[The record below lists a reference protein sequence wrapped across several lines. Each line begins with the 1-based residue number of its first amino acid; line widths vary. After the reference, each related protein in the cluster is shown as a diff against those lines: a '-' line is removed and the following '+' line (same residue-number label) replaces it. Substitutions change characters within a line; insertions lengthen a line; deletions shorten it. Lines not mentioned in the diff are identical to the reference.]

1 MKLASAASCVK
12 AGQRSGQLSG
22 LLGPAIGLLGPA
34 IVHAMTYPVVETRD
48 IAAPAKTVWELVSDL
63 PRMGEFS
70 PENVGG
76 KWIKGATGPAP
87 GAIFSGLNKNG
98 FRRWKTTATV
108 VECEPGKV
116 FEIAISMGPAAIAN
130 WRYEF
135 KDIEGGCQ
143 VTESWGDHRK
153 RWMRAM
159 GRPVGVHDGAHAK
172 GEMAATLASL
182 AQAVEGSSRIDGSA
196 T

>member
-1 MKLASAASCVK
+1 MKLAL
-12 AGQRSGQLSG
+12 AGPVRQGWAPIGPASG
-22 LLGPAIGLLGPA
+22 LIGPA
-34 IVHAMTYPVVETRD
+34 IVLPMTYPVAETRD
-48 IAAPAKTVWELVSDL
+48 IAAPAQTVWELVSDL

-70 PENVGG
+70 PENDGG
-76 KWIKGATGPAP
+76 SWVKGATGPAP
-87 GAIFSGLNKNG
+87 GAIFSGTNKNG

-116 FEIAISMGPAAIAN
+116 FEIAISLGPAAIAN

-143 VTESWGDHRK
+143 VTESWADHRK
-153 RWMRAM
+153 RWMRTL

-182 AQAVEGSSRIDGSA
+182 AQAVEGPGSIDGSGS
-196 T
+196 

>member
-1 MKLASAASCVK
+1 
-12 AGQRSGQLSG
+12 
-22 LLGPAIGLLGPA
+22 
-34 IVHAMTYPVVETRD
+34 MTYPVTETRD

-76 KWIKGATGPAP
+76 KWVKGATGPAP
-87 GAIFSGLNKNG
+87 GAIFSGTNKNG

-116 FEIAISMGPAAIAN
+116 FEIAISMGPVAIAN

-153 RWMRAM
+153 GWMRAM

-182 AQAVEGSSRIDGSA
+182 AQAVEGSSSIEGSG

>member
-1 MKLASAASCVK
+1 VL
-12 AGQRSGQLSG
+12 
-22 LLGPAIGLLGPA
+22 IGPA
-34 IVHAMTYPVVETRD
+34 IVLPMTYPVAETRD

-70 PENVGG
+70 PENDGG
-76 KWIKGATGPAP
+76 KWVKGATGPAP
-87 GAIFSGLNKNG
+87 GAIFSGTNKNG

-116 FEIAISMGPAAIAN
+116 FEIAISLGPVAIAN

-153 RWMRAM
+153 RWMRTM
-159 GRPVGVHDGAHAK
+159 SRPMGVHDGAHAS

-182 AQAVEGSSRIDGSA
+182 AQAVEGSSSIEGSG

>member
-1 MKLASAASCVK
+1 MRQGWAPI
-12 AGQRSGQLSG
+12 
-22 LLGPAIGLLGPA
+22 GPAIGLLGPA
-34 IVHAMTYPVVETRD
+34 IVHAMTYPVAETRD

-87 GAIFSGLNKNG
+87 GAIFSGKNKNG

-153 RWMRAM
+153 GWMRAM

-172 GEMAATLASL
+172 GEMAATLARL
-182 AQAVEGSSRIDGSA
+182 AQAVEGSSSI
-196 T
+196 